1 MWENPHAPRMSRPG
15 PNDDAIVGFCAG
27 YSAADLANIDASALT
42 LPFGKPRGRAAP
54 VQLAAP
60 APPPAPPVRPRP
72 GRGEHDPKEA
82 GLKEITIDVRARC
95 DPRPP
100 PSESQLQLE
109 IPALLV
115 PGGYALF
122 ALALGLA
129 NLLHPTSASGV
140 CVLSSPAPMA
150 CLAIHALG
158 VPTTV
163 GVGLLVCAWFVPFVC
178 SFWRLPLCLIFF
190 VCLGV
195 LVGAGT
201 RRVAVSACLLLLLLS
216 MPLAFNPQW
225 TGLESRWGVTLSGFF
240 LATECVLA
248 SFGSGRVVYRIKQTA
263 AT

>member
-1 MWENPHAPRMSRPG
+1 MSRPS

-27 YSAADLANIDASALT
+27 YSAADLANIDASVLT
-42 LPFGKPRGRAAP
+42 LPFGKQRGRGAP

-60 APPPAPPVRPRP
+60 APPPQQPQPVRPRP
-72 GRGEHDPKEA
+72 GRGEHDPKEG
-82 GLKEITIDVRARC
+82 GLKEITIDVRARS

-100 PSESQLQLE
+100 PCESQLQLE

-115 PGGYALF
+115 PGGFALF
-122 ALALGLA
+122 ALALGLV
-129 NLLHPTSASGV
+129 NLLHPSSASGV

-158 VPTTV
+158 VPPSV
-163 GVGLLVCAWFVPFVC
+163 GVGLLLSAWFVPFVC

-195 LVGAGT
+195 LIGAGT

-240 LATECVLA
+240 LALECVLA
-248 SFGSGRVVYRIKQTA
+248 SFGSGRVVYRIKQTTA
-263 AT
+263 A